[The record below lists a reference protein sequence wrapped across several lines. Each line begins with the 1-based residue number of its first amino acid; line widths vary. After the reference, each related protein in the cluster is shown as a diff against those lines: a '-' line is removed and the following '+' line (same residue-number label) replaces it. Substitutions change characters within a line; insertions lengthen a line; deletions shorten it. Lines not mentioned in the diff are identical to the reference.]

1 MHVDPSES
9 DSTAARY
16 PENRPD
22 AEPAAER
29 LPIISIMPYRAE
41 KSKSFSF
48 FFFENPPR
56 GCRGKSLLRPKN
68 AKRRLVIRTA
78 ILYNKKEKDKEAA
91 L

>member
-1 MHVDPSES
+1 
-9 DSTAARY
+9 
-16 PENRPD
+16 
-22 AEPAAER
+22 
-29 LPIISIMPYRAE
+29 MPYRAE

-56 GCRGKSLLRPKN
+56 GGRGKSLLRPKN